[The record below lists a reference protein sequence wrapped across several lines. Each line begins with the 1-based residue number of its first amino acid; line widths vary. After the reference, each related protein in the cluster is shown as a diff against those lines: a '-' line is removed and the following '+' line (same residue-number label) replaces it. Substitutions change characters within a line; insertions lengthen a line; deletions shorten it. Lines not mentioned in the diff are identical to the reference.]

1 MERVKKRSE
10 ETEIARAVEL
20 RRRLAAEDTGGTY
33 SHRSAS
39 ASIERVGGLSQS
51 WAAGGTASFGSD

>member
-20 RRRLAAEDTGGTY
+20 RRRLARGGHRWSC

-39 ASIERVGGLSQS
+39 ASIERVGGLS
-51 WAAGGTASFGSD
+51 